1 MHTQFCAGIVTYN
14 PSLDLL
20 LRAVS
25 SIIDQISS
33 LVIIDNASKNID
45 GIINSLNGFSKI
57 KFICNRSN
65 LGIAT
70 ALNQIGEFS
79 KANGYTWFLTLDQ
92 DSICPNNLLEIYTE
106 YILKDDIA
114 IICPYILRRVNLNKE
129 KEIIIDKEYEF
140 IKVAITSGCLV
151 RTKAWESVNGFWET
165 LFIDRVDDDFCFALR
180 DKGWKI
186 YKTYKVRL
194 EHEIGK
200 PIQHSI
206 LGRTYYTD
214 SYPDFRYYYIARNM
228 IIVCNY
234 YNNLPYNMY
243 ILLLKKFLKILSGE
257 NGKIGKMKS
266 FLHGVAD
273 GLRIV
278 RKGITRA

>member
-1 MHTQFCAGIVTYN
+1 MPSHFCAGIVTYN

-45 GIINSLNGFSKI
+45 GIINSLKGFSKI
-57 KFICNRSN
+57 EFICNKSN
-65 LGIAT
+65 VGIAT

-79 KANGYTWFLTLDQ
+79 KAHGYDWFLTLDQ
-92 DSICPNNLLEIYTE
+92 DSICPKNLLEIYSE
-106 YILKDDIA
+106 YTLKDDIA
-114 IICPYILRRVNLNKE
+114 IICPYILRRINLD
-129 KEIIIDKEYEF
+129 KEIITDKEYEF
-140 IKVAITSGCLV
+140 IQVAITSGCLV
-151 RTKAWESVNGFWET
+151 RTKAWESVNGFWEA

-180 DKGWKI
+180 DNGWKI
-186 YKTYKVRL
+186 LQTYKVRL

-214 SYPDFRYYYIARNM
+214 SYPDFRYYYIARNT

-234 YNNLPYNMY
+234 YQNLPYNMY
-243 ILLLKKFLKILSGE
+243 SLLLNKFLKILSGE
-257 NGKIGKMKS
+257 TRKIGKMKS

-273 GLRIV
+273 GLKIV